1 MDVGSPTLHS
11 LRYTAVPAGGTPIG
25 AVLGAED
32 GPSDGAVLGSL
43 LGARLVPGV
52 DAALVSTVGAALD
65 ATACEAAADG
75 DEGGRYV
82 NVDVGMAVAHALR
95 INATVPLRTARR
107 RLGAI

>member
-1 MDVGSPTLHS
+1 MDVGTPTLHS

-43 LGARLVPGV
+43 LGARLVAGV
-52 DAALVSTVGAALD
+52 DAALDSTVGAALG
-65 ATACEAAADG
+65 AAACEAAADG
-75 DEGGRYV
+75 DEVARYV
-82 NVDVGMAVAHALR
+82 NVDAGTALAHALR
-95 INATVPLRTARR
+95 INATAPPRTARR